1 MIYIYIYT
9 YIIFTYTHNIQ
20 HKIYIIQSTHVQ
32 SIASCPFTGSSL
44 LYGSQQLQL
53 IWKNKHVQW
62 LNPHV
67 GWLSIFLH
75 MTSTLVHP
83 DMMII
88 GILICIYDMYMSHV
102 FMAYGFYPEK
112 RNKRTSDTATAPAFG
127 RLVNSILLT

>member
-1 MIYIYIYT
+1 MRLQGTYMVYIYT

-20 HKIYIIQSTHVQ
+20 HKVYIIQPTHVQ

-67 GWLSIFLH
+67 GWLSKYFFAYDIH
-75 MTSTLVHP
+75 TRSSRYDDNRYT
-83 DMMII
+83 
-88 GILICIYDMYMSHV
+88 DMYMICICPMFSWP
-102 FMAYGFYPEK
+102 MASTPKKETK
-112 RNKRTSDTATAPAFG
+112 EH
-127 RLVNSILLT
+127 LTPQRRPPSGDL